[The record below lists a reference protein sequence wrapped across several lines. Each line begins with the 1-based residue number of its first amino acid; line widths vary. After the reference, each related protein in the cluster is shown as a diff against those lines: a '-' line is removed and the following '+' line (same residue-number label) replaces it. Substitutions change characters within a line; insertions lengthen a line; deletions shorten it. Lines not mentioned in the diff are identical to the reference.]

1 MVKLNPEISI
11 ESKNQLSRNC
21 TDQDGSALSLNADE
35 FNLNV
40 KNSKE
45 NILTDL
51 NKFISKFMMKEPG
64 NVPITK
70 NEKQEMESVR
80 RYVNQNM
87 EVGATGR
94 SFERCQ

>member
-94 SFERCQ
+94 SFERC